1 MKHVHSLSLSATWR
15 LQNNEF
21 YLYLQEPC
29 DLEAVILLCL
39 LESFLDKWHFP
50 WFTGNS
56 LSCSEKWH
64 FFIRPQIS
72 SDEVLILF
80 LSSPLIRPY
89 FWGGGLG
96 HPGLKITHTSQSL
109 QALLGLQETWVSDQC
124 TFSMVNSQ
132 HQLSTL
138 SSLEHP
144 KCITLKI
151 GYKIGSMQY
160 IFYDF
165 RFQHTAHWEVLD
177 PSAQTPTWKSWL
189 LTGNGHTILL
199 LQRIQDPGAKE
210 SQQSIL
216 TWDWGP

>member
-39 LESFLDKWHFP
+39 LGSFLDKWHFP

-109 QALLGLQETWVSDQC
+109 QALLGLRDLS
-124 TFSMVNSQ
+124 FRSMYLLHGKFTAPV
-132 HQLSTL
+132 
-138 SSLEHP
+138 EHP
-144 KCITLKI
+144 V
-151 GYKIGSMQY
+151 
-160 IFYDF
+160 IFRASKVHHPKD
-165 RFQHTAHWEVLD
+165 
-177 PSAQTPTWKSWL
+177 WL
-189 LTGNGHTILL
+189 
-199 LQRIQDPGAKE
+199 
-210 SQQSIL
+210 
-216 TWDWGP
+216 